1 MQRREMAKFG
11 PRQPTGFSSNFSSQY
26 QSVRTSSPDVA
37 TTSHYD
43 NYKAET
49 TKKSQ
54 PQLEMPLL
62 MSRPAVAPMKG
73 KGMQLGKKQNTR
85 LYDAL
90 SNEIAS
96 VEESTPVA
104 TPSPTTAVESGHARV
119 PSSTSSAEAIQISL
133 TENTSASANRDGGVE
148 AMDVQGQLNLFIADA
163 TMSRIQLG
171 LHSNDADGTQFKTH
185 PNVDR
190 NLFKDGHKIGLRDS
204 SRPFPLNQQMSV
216 LRWRLQAK
224 TDGIK
229 LPISGSTTRLSPS
242 ADGVVNIWPSPVG
255 DGTTDVSI
263 EYEIDSTGATLD
275 DVVLT
280 IPIPMYS
287 LQLSLDCN

>member
-11 PRQPTGFSSNFSSQY
+11 PRQPAGFSSNFGSQY
-26 QSVRTSSPDVA
+26 QQVRTSSPDVA
-37 TTSHYD
+37 ATSHYD
-43 NYKAET
+43 SYKAET
-49 TKKSQ
+49 SRKSA
-54 PQLEMPLL
+54 PSPAPKSKYLWL

-96 VEESTPVA
+96 VEESTAIA
-104 TPSPTTAVESGHARV
+104 TPSPASATESGHARA
-119 PSSTSSAEAIQISL
+119 PSTSSTEAIQISL
-133 TENTSASANRDGGVE
+133 IENTSARTNRDGGVE
-148 AMDVQGQLNLFIADA
+148 AIDVQGQLNLFIADA

-224 TDGIK
+224 ADKIK
-229 LPISGSTTRLSPS
+229 LPISGSTTRLGTF
-242 ADGVVNIWPSPVG
+242 AEGLVNMWPSPAG

-263 EYEIDSTGATLD
+263 EYEIDSAGATLD

-280 IPIPMYS
+280 IPMPMYS
-287 LQLSLDCN
+287 VQDL